1 MLGLWLLLAAGLRRW
16 LALARGSLGFVDTTA
31 RAELYTWI
39 RQHSPQT
46 AVVVKPPSG
55 FEDLALHTGRAGFVQ
70 FKHQRQPTEGA
81 QGQGSS
87 PPHRA
92 STPRFAGARLLRQ
105 SGHEAARP
113 TTALPR
119 HDTAKPPAEQSAC
132 RQGLQTCFDQESTEL
147 GT

>member
-70 FKHQRQPTEGA
+70 FKQVPTAYRSLSPQSLRSLVEQAQATLVISANPQRGPKG
-81 QGQGSS
+81 
-87 PPHRA
+87 R
-92 STPRFAGARLLRQ
+92 
-105 SGHEAARP
+105 EAAPRTGLRRP
-113 TTALPR
+113 GWRAL
-119 HDTAKPPAEQSAC
+119 AC
-132 RQGLQTCFDQESTEL
+132 
-147 GT
+147 